1 MKSEPFKRVGSP
13 ASFRGIRGGYLTLM
27 LMYVGG
33 GLFFIL
39 ILLIIPFPTFIRM
52 LLILSSVGFIFY
64 KYNVLKNASKGDLNI
79 SNKENCR
86 KSLVI
91 KSKSAP
97 KNENGKHR

>member
-1 MKSEPFKRVGSP
+1 MKFEPLKRVGSP

-33 GLFFIL
+33 GLFFVLIL
-39 ILLIIPFPTFIRM
+39 IIIPFSTLIRM
-52 LLILSSVGFIFY
+52 LLILSSLGFIIY

-86 KSLVI
+86 RSLVI

-97 KNENGKHR
+97 KNENRKYR